1 MNFKKFW
8 DGSGGFPGDSEGK
21 ESACNAGDWVRFL
34 GQEDS
39 LEKGMAYPLQYSCPE
54 NSMDRGAWQAIV
66 HGVTRVEYDCTHTR
80 THTHTHTHIHAHACT
95 HTHDSGRRKRG
106 EKQQRI
112 LGKAGQDVNK
122 LAGNVKSTGSAVNLE
137 THQKDHLDSSLRHWG
152 RKIKGYSDQQLI
164 GFPKSTQFY

>member
-1 MNFKKFW
+1 
-8 DGSGGFPGDSEGK
+8 
-21 ESACNAGDWVRFL
+21 
-34 GQEDS
+34 
-39 LEKGMAYPLQYSCPE
+39 MAYPLQYSCPE

-66 HGVTRVEYDCTHTR
+66 HGVTRVEYDC